1 MIGQTLGHY
10 RVISKIGAGGMGVV
24 YRAHDEQLDRDV
36 ALKVLPPDTLRDE
49 DARKR
54 FRKEALALAKLNHPN
69 VETVFE
75 FSSHQGVDVLA
86 MELIPGDPLSERI
99 KEGPLPEKTILCFGV
114 QLAEGLAAAHD
125 QGIIHRD
132 LKPANVFVTPDERI
146 KVVDF
151 GLAKLID
158 PKRDADLTLSITAE
172 TGAVSGT
179 VPYMSPEQ
187 LRGLPVDFRSDIYAA
202 GVVLYELAAGRR
214 PFPQSQSAELM
225 GAILHTS
232 PDPPSSVNPRISAG
246 LDSVITKM
254 LEKDPGHRYQSAR
267 ELRMA
272 LESISRS
279 GAARVPS
286 SGAAVEAGDPSLGA
300 ANIRSRTRLYVGG
313 AVLARCLDHWRGR
326 RTQGPRERGT
336 GCFREVRQL
345 HRAAG
350 AVTSSIQA
358 RRSVAVL
365 GFKNVSGKSDKA
377 WLSTALSEM
386 LTTELAAG
394 EQLRTVPGENVAQMK
409 VNLALPDADSY
420 GQKTLEKINKNLN
433 VDDVVVGS
441 YVLLGNGEIR
451 LDMRLQDAR
460 QGESLAALSEKGN
473 EGQIDEL
480 VSRAGVELREKLG
493 VRGVTE
499 DEAAAV
505 KATLP
510 SNPDAARLYSDGL
523 SKLRLFEALAAR
535 ELFERAVAAE
545 PNFSLAHSAL
555 GSAWSA
561 LGYDNNAQLEAK
573 KAFELSTNLPR
584 EQRLWVE
591 GRYRESTYD
600 WPKAVDVYK
609 TLRDFFPDNLD
620 YGLQLAVAQTA
631 ASQGKDALATIADLR
646 KLPAPVRDDP
656 RIDLAEA
663 TAAITLGDFNHS
675 LEPARLAASKGEE
688 EGARLLVARARL
700 AEGSALQELGDL
712 KASAQAA
719 EEAKQVFAAAGD
731 QGGVAS
737 ALIHLGSSRYRAG
750 DTAGAKQAWEQSL
763 SISRDIGYQQDI
775 ESALN
780 DLANIQWRAGDLAGA
795 KKLFDQSLVVA
806 NKTGNARAA
815 AQASVNLAGLL
826 YDGGDFPA
834 AQRAQEKA
842 LETFRRIGDKSGTAS
857 TLSNLGMI
865 VEARGD
871 FVGARTDYEE
881 ALSAFTDLGQ
891 KFGVASAENKLANL
905 LYEQSHYPEAKAM
918 YERALATFSE
928 VGAKNGILLAE
939 GNLGNIQSTLG
950 DLTQARKMYEEAL
963 VLARESQDNNS
974 VAQSLQSVGNVLEAQ
989 GDLDAARN
997 HFEQALAAR
1006 KALGDADAVV
1016 GPELALATLSIEQ
1029 GRPEAA
1035 ESPARQA
1042 AERFRKE
1049 KSPDDEANALAV
1061 LAHSLFEQA
1070 KIHEA
1075 ETAIDRASKL
1085 VAKSQ
1090 DNDFRGPIDI
1100 MAARIHG
1107 ASGKTDDAAKSLE
1120 SILAQQTQLGDV
1132 PLQFEARF
1140 ALGEIEVRS
1149 GNFASG
1155 RSRLAALESDA
1166 NAKGFVLI
1174 ARKAHAASQN

>member
-36 ALKVLPPDTLRDE
+36 ALKVLLPNTLLDE
-49 DARKR
+49 VARRR

-75 FSSHQGVDVLA
+75 FSSYQGVDVLA
-86 MELIPGDPLSERI
+86 MELIPGHPLSDRIKGGPLSE
-99 KEGPLPEKTILCFGV
+99 KAVLSFGI

-158 PKRDADLTLSITAE
+158 PKRDVDITLSITGE
-172 TGAVSGT
+172 TGAISGT

-202 GVVLYELAAGRR
+202 GTVLYELATGGR
-214 PFPQSQSAELM
+214 PFPQSQSAELV
-225 GAILHTS
+225 GAILHKS
-232 PDPPSSVNPRISAG
+232 PNLPSSLNPGISPG
-246 LDSVITKM
+246 LDSVISKA
-254 LEKDPGHRYQSAR
+254 LEKDPGQRYQSAR
-267 ELRMA
+267 ELRIA
-272 LESISRS
+272 LESISGFGSRRVLS
-279 GAARVPS
+279 AAARTESGDSSLAATSAGSRRYLYAGGAAL
-286 SGAAVEAGDPSLGA
+286 AAVLIVGVVIGLKVPGA
-300 ANIRSRTRLYVGG
+300 RNRLFSRSTSVAPGS
-313 AVLARCLDHWRGR
+313 A
-326 RTQGPRERGT
+326 
-336 GCFREVRQL
+336 
-345 HRAAG
+345 
-350 AVTSSIQA
+350 AVTSPIQA

-409 VNLALPDADSY
+409 VNLSLPDADSY

-451 LDMRLQDAR
+451 LDMRLQDAKR
-460 QGESLAALSEKGN
+460 GESLAALSEKGN
-473 EGQIDEL
+473 EGQIDEM

-523 SKLRLFEALAAR
+523 SKLRLFEALASR

-561 LGYDNNAQLEAK
+561 LGYDNNAQLEGK
-573 KAFELSTNLPR
+573 KAFELSTSLPR

-631 ASQGKDALATIADLR
+631 ASQGKAALATIAELR
-646 KLPAPVRDDP
+646 KLPAPARDDP

-663 TAAITLGDFNHS
+663 TAAITLGDFSHS

-712 KASAQAA
+712 KGSAQAA

-775 ESALN
+775 ESSLN
-780 DLANIQWRAGDLAGA
+780 DLANVQWRAGDLAGA

-834 AQRAQEKA
+834 AQQAQEKA

-871 FVGARTDYEE
+871 FAGARTDYEE
-881 ALSAFTDLGQ
+881 ALSAFTELGQ
-891 KFGVASAENKLANL
+891 KFGMASAENKLANL
-905 LYEQSHYPEAKAM
+905 LYEQSHYPEAKTM
-918 YERALATFSE
+918 YERALATFNE

-963 VLARESQDNNS
+963 ALARESQENNQI
-974 VAQSLQSVGNVLEAQ
+974 AQSLQSIGGVLEAQ
-989 GDLDAARN
+989 GDLEGARN
-997 HFEQALAAR
+997 YFEQALAAR
-1006 KALGDADAVV
+1006 KALGDADGIV

-1029 GRPEAA
+1029 GHPAAA
-1035 ESPARQA
+1035 ESAARQA

-1061 LAHSLFEQA
+1061 LARSLFEQA
-1070 KIHEA
+1070 KTHEA
-1075 ETAIDRASKL
+1075 ETAIDRAAQL
-1085 VAKSQ
+1085 AAKSQ

-1107 ASGKTDDAAKSLE
+1107 ASGKTDVSIKGLE

-1132 PLQFEARF
+1132 PLQFEARL
-1140 ALGEIEVRS
+1140 ALGEIEVKS
-1149 GNFASG
+1149 GDFASG
-1155 RSRLAALESDA
+1155 RSRLTALENDA
-1166 NAKGFVLI
+1166 NAKGFVLT
-1174 ARKAHAASQN
+1174 ARKAHAALQN